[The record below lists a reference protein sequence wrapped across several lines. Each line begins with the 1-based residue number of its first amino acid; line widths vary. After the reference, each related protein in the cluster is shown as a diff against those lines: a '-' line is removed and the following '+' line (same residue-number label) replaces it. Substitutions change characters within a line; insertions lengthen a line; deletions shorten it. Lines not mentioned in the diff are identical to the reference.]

1 MKKGR
6 KKYPKKTSLNLHLSN
21 KKSLDK
27 VKKEKIGHDVKVMGI
42 GPRDDEWKK
51 MLDDFYQPDWLF
63 EVQKLIRQ
71 QQKLKALKL
80 FKERSGYG
88 LMASKKAVEGYIEK
102 GNWSGTTFVR
112 PDRLDLAFHNAM
124 GLTVDQAKE
133 KWVNDRD
140 RFMEWYNEHPDVICV
155 TIDSAFN
162 IAREYLEV
170 IKKECNY

>member
-27 VKKEKIGHDVKVMGI
+27 VKREYAGHDVKVMDI
-42 GPRDDEWKK
+42 GVKDDEFKK
-51 MLDDFYQPDWLF
+51 MLDSFYKPDWLF

-80 FKERSGYG
+80 FKEKSCYS
-88 LMASKKAVEGYIEK
+88 LMASKKAVEGYIER

-112 PDRLDLAFHNAM
+112 PDRLDLAFQNAM
-124 GLTVDQAKE
+124 GLTVDQAKK
-133 KWVNDRD
+133 KWIDDRD
-140 RFMEWYNEHPDVICV
+140 KFMEWYNEHPEVICV